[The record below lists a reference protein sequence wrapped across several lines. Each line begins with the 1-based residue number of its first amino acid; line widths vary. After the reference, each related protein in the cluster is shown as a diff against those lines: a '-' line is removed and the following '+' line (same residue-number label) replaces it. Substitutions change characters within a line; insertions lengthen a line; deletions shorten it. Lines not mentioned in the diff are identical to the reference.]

1 MHSNT
6 ENSSPRAL
14 SDSQSELL
22 ALLKNPQKKS
32 SEWQEKTARLVAIEH
47 SKSLNAD
54 SDDIEYFRA
63 LSICKLAQTN
73 GVTEAK
79 KKNLQAV
86 RFRTK
91 PAPALNTL
99 DTHEFYPPGL
109 ELLLPLRGDWTSP
122 YITQELVNS
131 KVDKKGLSTL
141 LKWAE
146 KTANAPDELI
156 TVLLS
161 GTLANE
167 VASEKLILLLIKHA
181 ASGVKFQSN
190 SSSEIAAQN
199 LHSAVTVIASLLEQT
214 QSKKVALALMSLLR
228 TCVDKSRLTHPTIV
242 IQGPFV
248 SAVHKIQDQITQAS
262 TKKLALALVTE
273 QVSAVFSVLND
284 LIKFG
289 GTEGSGYGKQMLPAL
304 AEAFPNFLREFE
316 EASKACPALRQL
328 NSGNEEENN
337 LEDTATSIYARLL
350 PAWHDFVT
358 TLDDSKQIA
367 LLTSNLLEAASL
379 NGIEFLGQPGD
390 KVTFDPIV
398 HRLQKSDQQHSDTV
412 EILRPAVIF
421 RRQNSYRIVF
431 PAIVLTA

>member
-63 LSICKLAQTN
+63 LSLCKLAQTN

-99 DTHEFYPPGL
+99 DTHELYAPGL

-146 KTANAPDELI
+146 KTATAPDELI

-181 ASGVKFQSN
+181 ASDVKFQSN

-199 LHSAVTVIASLLEQT
+199 LYSAVTEIASLLQKT
-214 QSKKVALALMSLLR
+214 QSKKVAQALMSLLR
-228 TCVDKSRLTHPTIV
+228 TCVEKSRQTHPAIV
-242 IQGPFV
+242 IQGPFIA
-248 SAVHKIQDQITQAS
+248 AVQKIQDQFTQAS
-262 TKKLALALVTE
+262 IKKSSLGLVTE
-273 QVSAVFSVLND
+273 QASAVLSVLND
-284 LIKFG
+284 LIRFG
-289 GTEGSGYGKQMLPAL
+289 GVEGSAYGKQILPAL
-304 AEAFPNFLREFE
+304 AEAFPNFLKAFE

-328 NSGNEEENN
+328 NTGNDEEKS

-350 PAWHDFVT
+350 PAWYDLVT
-358 TLDDSKQIA
+358 TLGDSKQIA
-367 LLTSNLLEAASL
+367 LLTSHLIEAARL
-379 NGIEFLGQPGD
+379 NGIEFMGQPGD
-390 KVTFDPIV
+390 KVAFDPIA
-398 HRLQKSDQQHSDTV
+398 HRPQKSDQQHSDTV
-412 EILRPAVIF
+412 EILRPAIIF
-421 RRQNSYRIVF
+421 RRQNSYRIVL
-431 PAIVLTA
+431 PAIVLPA

>member
-1 MHSNT
+1 MRSNT

-47 SKSLNAD
+47 SKSLNAEI
-54 SDDIEYFRA
+54 DDIEYFRA
-63 LSICKLAQTN
+63 LSLCKLAQMN
-73 GVTEAK
+73 GVAEAK

-86 RFRTK
+86 RFRAK

-99 DTHEFYPPGL
+99 NTHELYAPGL
-109 ELLLPLRGDWTSP
+109 ELLLPLRGDWTST

-161 GTLANE
+161 GSLVSSE
-167 VASEKLILLLIKHA
+167 ASEKLILLLIKNA

-190 SSSEIAAQN
+190 LSSELAAQN
-199 LHSAVTVIASLLEQT
+199 LHSAVTEIATLLQKT
-214 QSKKVALALMSLLR
+214 QSKKVAQALMSLLR
-228 TCVDKSRLTHPTIV
+228 TCVEKSRQTHPTIV
-242 IQGPFV
+242 IQGPYI
-248 SAVHKIQDQITQAS
+248 AAIQKIQDQFTQAPI
-262 TKKLALALVTE
+262 KKLALGLVTE
-273 QVSAVFSVLND
+273 QASAVLSVLID
-284 LIKFG
+284 LIRFG
-289 GTEGSGYGKQMLPAL
+289 GVEGSAYGKQILPAL
-304 AEAFPNFLREFE
+304 AEAFPNFLKAFE
-316 EASKACPALRQL
+316 EGSKAYPALKEL
-328 NSGNEEENN
+328 KTGNETEKS
-337 LEDTATSIYARLL
+337 LEDSATSIYARLL

-358 TLDDSKQIA
+358 TLDDSRQLY
-367 LLTSNLLEAASL
+367 LLTSNLYEAAAL
-379 NGIEFLGQPGD
+379 NGVELLGKPGD
-390 KVTFDPIV
+390 KVVFDPV
-398 HRLQKSDQQHSDTV
+398 AHRLQKSDQQQSDSV

-421 RRQNSYRIVF
+421 RRHNSYRILL
-431 PAIVLTA
+431 PAIVIPA